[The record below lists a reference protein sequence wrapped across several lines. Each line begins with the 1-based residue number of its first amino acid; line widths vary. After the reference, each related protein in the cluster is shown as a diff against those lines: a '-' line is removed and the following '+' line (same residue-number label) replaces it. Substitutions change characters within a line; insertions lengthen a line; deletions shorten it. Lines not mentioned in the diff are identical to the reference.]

1 MIKVIFLSLLIPFL
15 YNGNAQTSNRYWVRF
30 ADKINTPFSIES
42 PNEFLS
48 QRSIDRRLKSNVA
61 VDGQDLPVDPMYIS
75 ELSILGGVT
84 IWNSSKWFNAVS
96 IHVSDSLTLDS
107 IASLP
112 FVLSIDKVK
121 SLPLD
126 PKIEFA
132 TKSLGHSNYH
142 HLYYGMAFR
151 QIEMH
156 TGQLLHNLGFD
167 GAGMTIAVLDA
178 GFDRVDEV
186 DVFSTIISEGR
197 LLSTRDFVD
206 GNNYVFN
213 SSQHGT
219 AVLSCMGANTPG
231 KMVGTAPKA
240 NYVLIRTEDV
250 ASESLVEEDNWI
262 AGAEFAD
269 SIGADILNTSLG
281 YTQFDDSSMNHTY
294 ADMDGNT
301 TRISIAADIAASRG
315 ILVVTSAGNM
325 GSQPW
330 HYISAP
336 ADADSTIAVAAVDS
350 FMVRAV
356 FSSYGPASD
365 GDLKPNV
372 ASMGFRTAC
381 TFPNGNVQQAN
392 GTSFS
397 APVLAGMAACLWQA
411 FPNKSNMEIKSL
423 IERSGHQY
431 NTPDYSLGYG
441 VPNFYEAYLLG
452 KEESLSNSDEL
463 LRVFPTQ
470 FTDKLNI
477 HFHSQGTGNWKL
489 SVLNNIGQELFV
501 KSLDVT
507 DNQYVQT
514 VLTDELMRLSMGNY
528 FICLSKDDQ
537 EISVSKVLKI
547 IP

>member
-1 MIKVIFLSLLIPFL
+1 MIKIICLSLFIPFF
-15 YNGNAQTSNRYWVRF
+15 YNGNAQSSNRYWVRF
-30 ADKINTPFSIES
+30 TDKTSTPFAIEN

-48 QRSIDRRLKSNVA
+48 QRAIDRRMRSNVA
-61 VDGQDLPVDPMYIS
+61 VDLQDLPVDPVYIG
-75 ELSILGGVT
+75 ELSIFTGVT

-96 IHVSDSLTLDS
+96 IHVSDSLILDS

-112 FVLSIDKVK
+112 FVLSVDKVK
-121 SLPLD
+121 SIRLD
-126 PKIEFA
+126 SGIEFSS
-132 TKSLGHSNYH
+132 KSLGHSNYH

-156 TGQLLHNLGFD
+156 TGHLLHNLGFD
-167 GAGMTIAVLDA
+167 GANMTIAVLDA
-178 GFDRVDEV
+178 GFDKVDEV

-197 LLSTRDFVD
+197 LLGTRDFVD

-213 SSQHGT
+213 ASQHGT

-250 ASESLVEEDNWI
+250 SSESLVEEDNWI

-301 TRISIAADIAASRG
+301 TRISVAADIAASRG
-315 ILVVTSAGNM
+315 ILVITSAGNM
-325 GSQPW
+325 GNQPW

-356 FSSYGPASD
+356 FSSYGPSSD

-397 APVLAGMAACLWQA
+397 SPVLAGMAACLWQA
-411 FPNKSNMEIKSL
+411 LPNKSNMEIKSL

-452 KEESLSNSDEL
+452 KQESVSHSDEL

-477 HFHSQGTGNWKL
+477 HFHSQDTGNWRL
-489 SVLNNIGQELFV
+489 RILNILGQEIWV
-501 KSLDVT
+501 KYLYVT

-514 VLTDELMRLSMGNY
+514 VLTDELLGLNMGAY
-528 FICLSKDDQ
+528 FICLSKDDL